1 MDVYT
6 LRTSVADS
14 VAAFETRM
22 DVSNAEFAMFAASS
36 VLCAAITDAD
46 NAFAR
51 GSTSVAVDTSANKT
65 KRCKILVGRFG
76 K

>member
-1 MDVYT
+1 MDMDT

-14 VAAFETRM
+14 VAAFDTRM
-22 DVSNAEFAMFAASS
+22 EVSNAEFATFAASS

-46 NAFAR
+46 TAFAR
-51 GSTSVAVDTSANKT
+51 GSSSAAFDTSSNKT